1 MVNSDGDRPRAVV
14 LYDIGG
20 GQTVQVYNKVAR
32 SGIGHILC
40 LLHEAEVE
48 LSDEAVR
55 QLYGNRA
62 GLRADDQL
70 SGLALTGEDDIGE
83 ADLHTAG
90 AKGNRVQ
97 VHFFNA
103 VGNLHM

>member
-1 MVNSDGDRPRAVV
+1 MR
-14 LYDIGG
+14 
-20 GQTVQVYNKVAR
+20 
-32 SGIGHILC
+32 
-40 LLHEAEVE
+40 
-48 LSDEAVR
+48 
-55 QLYGNRA
+55 LYGNRA